1 MSGDA
6 EENEGSWSE
15 KPTVRASET
24 KTETSV
30 RGPPKDRNL
39 IVRGVRCD
47 DMKGRGAVSEDSI
60 QRATERATEAMLL
73 SLTLLSPH
81 KVSAGTFAD
90 RVPRPCGWGKLA
102 SEGQVNWN
110 P

>member
-1 MSGDA
+1 MSGVA

-24 KTETSV
+24 KTETTV
-30 RGPPKDRNL
+30 RGPPKGRNL

-47 DMKGRGAVSEDSI
+47 DRK
-60 QRATERATEAMLL
+60 ERATEAMLL

-81 KVSAGTFAD
+81 KVSAGTFAN
-90 RVPRPCGWGKLA
+90 RVP
-102 SEGQVNWN
+102 
-110 P
+110 